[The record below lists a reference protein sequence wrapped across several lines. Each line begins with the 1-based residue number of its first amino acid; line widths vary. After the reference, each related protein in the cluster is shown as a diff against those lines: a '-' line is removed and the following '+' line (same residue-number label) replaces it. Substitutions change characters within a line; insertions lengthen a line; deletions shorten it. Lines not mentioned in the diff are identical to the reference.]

1 VELAASLVVLLLLG
15 LALSQAWLLWYLRRQ
30 VARLDQRVDESLD
43 AEDLVEFRGQ
53 LQELLNQ
60 VRESGLE
67 LAQSLE
73 VRHAAVGK
81 AVEKARDAEQ
91 KLAVRLQAMEKVADG
106 LAQKLRHAEQA
117 AANALPKKAGG
128 KTKEEARSQSPSI
141 GAPPARTEAKRPPAK
156 APDAPVPPTPAPV
169 QEPAPQFETAAEGAG
184 RARSY
189 LSRPAVQPRHQR
201 VYDLADQGFSREQ
214 IAKEAGL
221 LPGEVDLILNL
232 RRQRPPQD

>member
-1 VELAASLVVLLLLG
+1 MELAATLVVLLLLG
-15 LALSQAWLLWYLRRQ
+15 LALSQAWLLWFLRRE

-43 AEDLVEFRGQ
+43 AEDLVEFQEQ
-53 LQELLNQ
+53 LQGLLEQ
-60 VRESGLE
+60 VKEAGLE

-73 VRHAAVGK
+73 IRHAAVGK

-91 KLAVRLQAMEKVADG
+91 KMAVRLQAMEKVADG
-106 LAQKLRHAEQA
+106 MAQRLKHAEEQA
-117 AANALPKKAGG
+117 AAAGAIPRKANPKAKAPERPRPEP
-128 KTKEEARSQSPSI
+128 KTGPTLEPKPAAPVD
-141 GAPPARTEAKRPPAK
+141 APPAAAEA
-156 APDAPVPPTPAPV
+156 
-169 QEPAPQFETAAEGAG
+169 APQMETAAEAAG

-201 VYDLADQGFSREQ
+201 VYELADQGWTHEQ

-232 RRQRPPQD
+232 RRQRPSQG